1 MSARAPFD
9 FDPGQIRRLDVD
21 DYHRMID
28 AGVLGEDDRV
38 ELLEGLLISG
48 QTPTPAEAA
57 AITAINTRF
66 VRAAPDT
73 LVVRCQLPL
82 TVGDATEPEP
92 DVAVASAP
100 DASGRHRHPR
110 SALLVVEVAHTSL
123 RIDRVLK
130 TRLYAAAAIPEYW
143 IVDVTR
149 RAVEIYRDPDA
160 AAGVYRTM
168 TTASGDDEL
177 TTSTLPGLRVRVG
190 EILG

>member
-9 FDPGQIRRLDVD
+9 FASGQIRRLDVD
-21 DYHRMID
+21 DYHRIID
-28 AGVLGEDDRV
+28 AGVLDEDDRV

-48 QTPTPAEAA
+48 QPPTPAEAA

-66 VRAAPDT
+66 VRAAPDA

-82 TVGDATEPEP
+82 TLSDASEPEP
-92 DVAVASAP
+92 DFAVVRAEDAAPADHHPTSAF
-100 DASGRHRHPR
+100 
-110 SALLVVEVAHTSL
+110 LVVEVSDSSL
-123 RIDRVLK
+123 RVDRVVK
-130 TRLYAAAAIPEYW
+130 TRIYSSANIPEYW

-149 RAVEIYRDPDA
+149 RGVEIYRDPDA

-177 TTSTLPGLRVRVG
+177 TTPTLPGLRVRVG